1 MELSNVTDTT
11 GTTQGYTSKQY
22 DLPDMP
28 TVVNSGIININVGG
42 NFNYDGI
49 RVIVTIDPSTNTPT
63 TNSSSQVGFGGTIP
77 NKLEVAPDFAV
88 GTAADR
94 YVFENIFKGATGKGE
109 YISQSLTWDATAQ
122 GSNLIMTRKPYM
134 DFTDGLWF
142 EDFGKILNEK
152 YAVTTGEGRKIFDK
166 INYIT
171 NEADFRHIMA
181 SMAGNVYANINQR
194 EYDIAKAFEESLHI
208 LQDSSNNTKENI
220 KVSLIGGKGKNK
232 EETDGVTGYDYTTTG
247 VLALREVER
256 TYKHTF
262 GYSLGYLHTGFEF
275 KDGNESEEW
284 VDTIQL

>member
-1 MELSNVTDTT
+1 
-11 GTTQGYTSKQY
+11 
-22 DLPDMP
+22 
-28 TVVNSGIININVGG
+28 
-42 NFNYDGI
+42 
-49 RVIVTIDPSTNTPT
+49 
-63 TNSSSQVGFGGTIP
+63 
-77 NKLEVAPDFAV
+77 
-88 GTAADR
+88 
-94 YVFENIFKGATGKGE
+94 
-109 YISQSLTWDATAQ
+109 
-122 GSNLIMTRKPYM
+122 M

-247 VLALREVER
+247 VLDIKRSGKNLQTHIRVFTWISAYRL
-256 TYKHTF
+256 
-262 GYSLGYLHTGFEF
+262 
-275 KDGNESEEW
+275 
-284 VDTIQL
+284 